1 MEALL
6 QIVGGIGGLVL
17 LYYGAEFLVRG
28 GVQIAKRFQVTPL
41 VIGLTLVAFATSAP
55 ELVVSCDAALKGMGI
70 LLSAM

>member
-28 GVQIAKRFQVTPL
+28 EAYRSQNGFR
-41 VIGLTLVAFATSAP
+41 
-55 ELVVSCDAALKGMGI
+55 
-70 LLSAM
+70 